1 MKPVIRLLC
10 IALASGL
17 PAGQTPVAERAPA
30 DVVAK
35 IEAVITAG
43 RAPSIAV
50 AVARDGRVVWS
61 DAFGVADKT
70 RRTPVTPTTP
80 YAVASLTKTFTAT
93 ALMVLNERGRLALD
107 DPITKYLGSIA
118 RPHVAAP
125 SEVTIRRTLQ
135 NVAGF
140 PVHAQWF
147 YVDRPERPLP
157 IAETVRCFGAEIN
170 KPGERYVY
178 SNIGYGALGEVV
190 ARASG
195 QTYGSF
201 LIREVLQPLGI
212 ESAMIARRAED
223 TARAATLHGT
233 DGEPVPFH
241 LSDHPAAS
249 DLYINVEDLARFG
262 LFHAGGLQA
271 SRPVINDV
279 SRRAMQEPGIGGYGF
294 GWLVNPDWRGRRV
307 IFNSGA
313 KPGASSALWTVPAD
327 RVAVAVVANQIG
339 APVNQLAGEILASA
353 LGLEPAAPAA
363 PAAPA
368 PAGPQIAR
376 PPLPPPGSE
385 LRGQWHGTISSCPRT
400 LKLSLDIRGTHDLVA
415 TLGDDTA
422 QVVEAGAA
430 ARGEASGTLKPSAD
444 MASSTLEFDL
454 FVKDDHLEGPVIR
467 RTNLG
472 PRGNVTVTLWA
483 VLTRGK

>member
-1 MKPVIRLLC
+1 MKPVLRLLF

-17 PAGQTPVAERAPA
+17 LAGQAPVAMRAPV
-30 DVVAK
+30 DVRAT
-35 IEAVITAG
+35 IESAITAG

-50 AVARDGRVVWS
+50 AVARGGRVVWS
-61 DAFGVADKT
+61 DAFGIANKT
-70 RRTPVTPTTP
+70 QGTPTNAATP

-93 ALMVLNERGRLALD
+93 ALMVLNERGRLRLD
-107 DPITKYLGSIA
+107 DPLTKYLGTMA
-118 RPHVAAP
+118 RPNVAAP
-125 SEVTIRRTLQ
+125 TEVTIRRTLQ

-147 YVDRPERPLP
+147 YVDRPARPLP
-157 IAETVRCFGAEIN
+157 IAETLRCFGTEID

-190 ARASG
+190 ARVSG
-195 QTYGSF
+195 QTYDSF
-201 LIREVLQPLGI
+201 LTREVLQPLGLA
-212 ESAMIARRAED
+212 SATIARRAEN
-223 TARAATLHGT
+223 AAGAAALHGT
-233 DGEPVPFH
+233 DGEPIPFH

-262 LFHAGGLQA
+262 LFHAGGLQPP
-271 SRPVINDV
+271 RPVISDA

-294 GWLVNPDWRGRRV
+294 GWLVNSDWRGRRV

-313 KPGASSALWTVPAD
+313 KPGASSALWIVPAD
-327 RVAVAVVANQIG
+327 RVAVAVIANQIG

-368 PAGPQIAR
+368 PAAPRAAK
-376 PPLPPPGSE
+376 PPLPPPGPE
-385 LRGQWHGTISSCPRT
+385 LRGQWRGTVSSCPST
-400 LKLSLDIRGTHDLVA
+400 LKFSLEIRDTHDLIA
-415 TLGDDTA
+415 TLGDDPA
-422 QVVEAGAA
+422 QVADAGAA
-430 ARGEASGTLKPSAD
+430 ARGEASGTLKGNSEMGPS
-444 MASSTLEFDL
+444 TFEFDL
-454 FVKDDHLEGPVIR
+454 FVKDGHLEGQVIR

-483 VLTRGK
+483 TLTRK